1 MSSSLSPLELSHL
14 VEAIADPLSFN
25 DLLSCIRVCW
35 AWHKIFIPV
44 LWTDVVSFRSHRVIN
59 DGDYIHYF
67 ANHSTISLIK
77 HSHHIRAFTCTN
89 TDLLALQEYVLLNLL
104 EINVVIKPEP
114 LYPAVVTHGPGLTEG
129 LASYILCSP
138 RLRAV
143 SIEGLDLD
151 NNKHVSDLYTLL
163 TYLDNFPSITCFYL
177 SKTPGS
183 RSFAGMATLRAVL
196 EQRLAH
202 VDGSKIKSLTLR
214 SPREMT
220 RSKRGV
226 PAAKWTAQHQ
236 HHWRGRERP
245 LEESVEDDKE
255 RDLQFPRTLREE
267 RPGRWENESRFRSV
281 VPSDEAIA
289 VLDNHSS
296 GVVEVCMP
304 HYLLP
309 GSAESL
315 IQRFPRLTRF
325 SSMGFR
331 EEHLNNFLSSLTSN
345 CPGLEELE
353 WSSMLGDRLQAFLG
367 DDRVHLSRFSLHLQR
382 AYQYS
387 ILQPY
392 LLEQSPLHGH
402 HFLRKALVKLTLNS
416 FDPFPLAHFLEIV
429 HHCPHL
435 ETLQINH
442 VSVQGTEQGPCP
454 LFACTN
460 LKLLKLGLRY
470 GDGWNHWDGTKD
482 EKKALSEMALSFMEQ
497 LGSLVQLQELDL
509 DFSPG
514 LDLRFNSLP
523 SPFLRLD
530 VGVPHGLEQLSR
542 LTKLE
547 RLVICGMSHRM
558 SALQLEWMGRRWPRI
573 REIELPP
580 FGVRDTEIQF
590 LSLCVRS
597 TLWLSQIDSIRNC
610 WAGEAQQAKVS
621 TALPSA
627 SPTAPKLRAVS
638 IEGLVLDDSYPLH
651 RWDEMPA
658 DDPRS
663 IAKLAALREV
673 LAKRLDRLGD
683 FYTAITQAL
692 SVLAN
697 DLRPSCLKE
706 MEWRNVDWDN
716 LASFLDNDCVLLST
730 FSLDLN
736 IGPCETVLRPYLLL
750 GENHFLGKAL
760 ACLTSVG
767 KYNNQ
772 RFENLLEIVRHC
784 PNLQILQLDYVIVI
798 ESVPAPSSSTFACSG
813 LQLLKLGPFPAVR
826 NQWIG
831 ADINNRLCET
841 AQSFMEQLG
850 GLKKHQE
857 LDLCFGADQV
867 IGYGGPPSPFL
878 QLEITK
884 PNELESL
891 NGLERLSRL
900 TRFERLV
907 IRGVTHWMGAKS

>member
-1 MSSSLSPLELSHL
+1 MSSSLSPLELPHL
-14 VEAIADPLSFN
+14 VEAIADPLSFS

-44 LWTDVVSFRSHRVIN
+44 LWTDVVSFRSPRVIN

-89 TDLLALQEYVLLNLL
+89 PDLLALQECVLPNLL

-114 LYPAVVTHGPGLTEG
+114 LYSAIVTHGPGLTEG

-138 RLRAV
+138 HLRAV
-143 SIEGLDLD
+143 SIEGLDFD

-202 VDGSKIKSLTLR
+202 VNGSKIKSLTLR

-236 HHWRGRERP
+236 HRWRGRERP

-296 GVVEVCMP
+296 GAVEVCVP

-309 GSAESL
+309 GSVESL

-331 EEHLNNFLSSLTSN
+331 EERLNNFLSSLTSN

-353 WSSMLGDRLQAFLG
+353 WSSTLGDRLQAFLG

-402 HFLRKALVKLTLNS
+402 HFLRKALVQLTLNS

-454 LFACTN
+454 RFTCTN

-514 LDLRFNSLP
+514 LLRYNSPP

-530 VGVPHGLEQLSR
+530 IGVPHGLEQLSR

-597 TLWLSQIDSIRNC
+597 WPDYRP
-610 WAGEAQQAKVS
+610 WF
-621 TALPSA
+621 
-627 SPTAPKLRAVS
+627 
-638 IEGLVLDDSYPLH
+638 PLT
-651 RWDEMPA
+651 R
-658 DDPRS
+658 
-663 IAKLAALREV
+663 V
-673 LAKRLDRLGD
+673 
-683 FYTAITQAL
+683 
-692 SVLAN
+692 
-697 DLRPSCLKE
+697 
-706 MEWRNVDWDN
+706 RNVSPCGMCHSRVC
-716 LASFLDNDCVLLST
+716 AMGR
-730 FSLDLN
+730 LN
-736 IGPCETVLRPYLLL
+736 NV
-750 GENHFLGKAL
+750 F
-760 ACLTSVG
+760 
-767 KYNNQ
+767 
-772 RFENLLEIVRHC
+772 
-784 PNLQILQLDYVIVI
+784 QI
-798 ESVPAPSSSTFACSG
+798 
-813 LQLLKLGPFPAVR
+813 
-826 NQWIG
+826 
-831 ADINNRLCET
+831 
-841 AQSFMEQLG
+841 
-850 GLKKHQE
+850 
-857 LDLCFGADQV
+857 
-867 IGYGGPPSPFL
+867 
-878 QLEITK
+878 
-884 PNELESL
+884 NEP
-891 NGLERLSRL
+891 R
-900 TRFERLV
+900 
-907 IRGVTHWMGAKS
+907 IRR